1 MSIGILDSTAFHRGS
16 LLWICFTS
24 IYKTSTVKSDRIS
37 LINYTMSQKPFSQA
51 CENNK
56 TPILEI
62 IRHVFANTRYV
73 LEIGSGTGQHAC
85 YFAKHLAHLVWQPT
99 DKPENILGIN
109 LWQETSVQVNL
120 KPAIA
125 LDITDELWPC
135 DTIEAVFTAN
145 TLHIMSEETVQLGFD
160 QLSKRL
166 NPKALLCIYGPFNY
180 NGKYTCDSNAQFDS
194 WLKSQN
200 PLSGIKNI
208 EDIVLLATNRGL
220 SLINDFDMPANNRL
234 LVFQNS

>member
-1 MSIGILDSTAFHRGS
+1 MTEYYQTIIHMSHKA
-16 LLWICFTS
+16 
-24 IYKTSTVKSDRIS
+24 
-37 LINYTMSQKPFSQA
+37 FSQA

-56 TPILEI
+56 EPILQI
-62 IRHVFANTRYV
+62 IRQVFAKTSHV

-85 YFAKHLAHLVWQPT
+85 YFSKHLTHLSWQPA
-99 DKPENILGIN
+99 DKPENISDIN
-109 LWQETSVQVNL
+109 LWQETSTQTNL

-125 LDITDELWPC
+125 LDITDEIWPF
-135 DTIEAVFTAN
+135 DHLDAVFTAN
-145 TLHIMSEETVQLGFD
+145 TLHIMSEQEVQLGFS

-180 NGKYTCDSNAQFDS
+180 NGRYTSDSNARFEL

-208 EDIVLLATNRGL
+208 EDILLLASKLGL
-220 SLINDFDMPANNRL
+220 SLRNDFDMPANNRL
-234 LVFQNS
+234 LVLQNN